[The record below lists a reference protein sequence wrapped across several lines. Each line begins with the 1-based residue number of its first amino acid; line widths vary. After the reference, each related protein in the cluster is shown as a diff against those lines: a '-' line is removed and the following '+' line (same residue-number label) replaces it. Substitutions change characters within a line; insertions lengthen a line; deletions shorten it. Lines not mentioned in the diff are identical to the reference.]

1 MTRFWGLLRVLG
13 FCFVLGFFV
22 CVVFIFG
29 GFFVCFLGVLFLG
42 FALFLYFFFG
52 GGGEGWFFFSLLMVT
67 TKMRLRLLQSLY
79 FCDYK
84 SHT

>member
-42 FALFLYFFFG
+42 FALLLYFFFG
-52 GGGEGWFFFSLLMVT
+52 GGGEGWFFFFPSNGNNKNAPKTSAKLVLL
-67 TKMRLRLLQSLY
+67 
-79 FCDYK
+79 
-84 SHT
+84 